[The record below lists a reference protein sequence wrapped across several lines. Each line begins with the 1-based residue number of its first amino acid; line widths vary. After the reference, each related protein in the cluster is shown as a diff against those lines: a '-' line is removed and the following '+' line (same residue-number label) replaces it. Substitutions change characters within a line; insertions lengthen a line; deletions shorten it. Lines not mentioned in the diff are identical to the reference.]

1 MDDARTIHA
10 NLVLSQLEEHR
21 AFGGVVPEIAAR
33 AHADHLHSLIRAAL
47 EDSGL
52 ALEDMDGFAA
62 TCGPGLIGGVMI
74 GMVAAKA
81 LAAAGDKPFLAVNH
95 LEGHALTA
103 RLSDNVR
110 FPFLLLLVSGGHTQI
125 LVAENVGQYK
135 PWGTT
140 IDDAAGECFDKAA
153 RLMGLPYPGGPALQ
167 ALRDGQISTILVYS
181 TRSAQALKALID
193 HHGLHAY
200 ICAITLLSISA
211 PVLDYLSQLS
221 WAKRVH
227 AQKPNKDS
235 ILQALRSIE
244 S

>member
-1 MDDARTIHA
+1 MSILITRPEKQALQTQADLNALGLETHIAPVLNVQPLPHTLPEDAQGYILTSA
-10 NLVLSQLEEHR
+10 NAIDNATATDKALPVYCVGPQT
-21 AFGGVVPEIAAR
+21 AQAATE
-33 AHADHLHSLIRAAL
+33 AGHTYVQHADGNA
-47 EDSGL
+47 EDLARMIKGQEGL
-52 ALEDMDGFAA
+52 AHL
-62 TCGPGLIGGVMI
+62 CGRHVTEPL
-74 GMVAAKA
+74 
-81 LAAAGDKPFLAVNH
+81 GDYQIIVYETH
-95 LEGHALTA
+95 
-103 RLSDNVR
+103 VI
-110 FPFLLLLVSGGHTQI
+110 TQ
-125 LVAENVGQYK
+125 
-135 PWGTT
+135 W
-140 IDDAAGECFDKAA
+140 
-153 RLMGLPYPGGPALQ
+153 PADTLQ